1 MQPLRWFVKQNLAI
15 QIFEGLL
22 LGLAAGLLLP
32 HSIVSLL
39 APIGD
44 GFLRL
49 FQMPVL
55 PFLSLSL
62 IAGVGR
68 LNMDQAGR
76 LLLRAASVLMG
87 FWAVVLL
94 AVLLMPLGF
103 PNWQQASFYRPSL
116 LEAAKPLNLLELF
129 IPVNPFAAYAKTQI
143 PAVML
148 FSLALGIA
156 LILVP
161 NRQPLIDIF
170 DRLSDG
176 LLKISSFVSRFT
188 PLGIFAILAS
198 SIAALQPSTIP
209 RLGVYL
215 ILQGGLAILLAFA
228 VLPLLVQGLT
238 ALRGMQLL
246 RSFRSPLTIAFA
258 TANLLVVLPLMMSRA
273 KDLLVEARSEDLGID
288 SNDSAGKAKVL
299 EEIELPVEV
308 LTPLAL

>member
-1 MQPLRWFVKQNLAI
+1 M
-15 QIFEGLL
+15 L

-103 PNWQQASFYRPSL
+103 PNW
-116 LEAAKPLNLLELF
+116 
-129 IPVNPFAAYAKTQI
+129 
-143 PAVML
+143 
-148 FSLALGIA
+148 
-156 LILVP
+156 
-161 NRQPLIDIF
+161 
-170 DRLSDG
+170 
-176 LLKISSFVSRFT
+176 
-188 PLGIFAILAS
+188 
-198 SIAALQPSTIP
+198 
-209 RLGVYL
+209 
-215 ILQGGLAILLAFA
+215 
-228 VLPLLVQGLT
+228 
-238 ALRGMQLL
+238 
-246 RSFRSPLTIAFA
+246 
-258 TANLLVVLPLMMSRA
+258 
-273 KDLLVEARSEDLGID
+273 
-288 SNDSAGKAKVL
+288 
-299 EEIELPVEV
+299 
-308 LTPLAL
+308 